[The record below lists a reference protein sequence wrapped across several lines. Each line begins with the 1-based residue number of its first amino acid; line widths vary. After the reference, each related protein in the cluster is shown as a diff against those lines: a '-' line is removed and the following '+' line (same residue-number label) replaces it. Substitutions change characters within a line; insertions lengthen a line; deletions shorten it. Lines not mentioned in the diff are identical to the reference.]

1 MLEGCDEVGAEV
13 EWIHP
18 VDYDI
23 KCCRGCFTCLCAGE
37 CPIQD
42 NMLAVRDRLLAVD
55 GVVAGSP
62 VCADLPTGQ
71 LKALLDRPTLV
82 QCYILTF
89 EEQPLVGVAAGG
101 MGPTGGAAKGVAN
114 FSGRRWGIA
123 GARVAT
129 TQRGWQLL
137 TKVHDAYPPG
147 GFAAWTTAW

>member
-1 MLEGCDEVGAEV
+1 VLEGCDEVGAEV

-23 KCCRGCFTCLCAGE
+23 KYCRGCFTCLRTAE

-42 NMLAVRDRLLAVD
+42 NMLAVRDRLLAAD
-55 GVVAGSP
+55 GVVVGSP
-62 VCADLPTGQ
+62 VCADQPTGQ
-71 LKALLDRPTLV
+71 LKALLDRPLLE
-82 QCYILTF
+82 QCYMRTL

-114 FSGRRWGIA
+114 FSGRRCGIA

-129 TQRGWQLL
+129 TPRGC
-137 TKVHDAYPPG
+137 
-147 GFAAWTTAW
+147 